1 MSLQCLISLHSK
13 AQEELVYKN
22 RDVLAQL
29 FCQYLSVHSAKSD
42 CMGRVSCKSTL
53 GRHLGFFPMSRILLA
68 HSAQDNMR
76 AMAERDSQLNQLEA
90 SKPGVTLQTKS
101 QIWGTPQVSRVVFS
115 MSTVGLQPWQSFEW
129 QKSG

>member
-1 MSLQCLISLHSK
+1 
-13 AQEELVYKN
+13 
-22 RDVLAQL
+22 
-29 FCQYLSVHSAKSD
+29 
-42 CMGRVSCKSTL
+42 
-53 GRHLGFFPMSRILLA
+53 MSRILLA

-115 MSTVGLQPWQSFEW
+115 MSTGGLHPWQSFEW